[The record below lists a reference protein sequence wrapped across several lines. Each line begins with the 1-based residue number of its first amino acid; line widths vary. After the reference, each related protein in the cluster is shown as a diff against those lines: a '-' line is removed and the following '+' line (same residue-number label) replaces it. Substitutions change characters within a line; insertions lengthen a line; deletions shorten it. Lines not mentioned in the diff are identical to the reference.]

1 MLKIYTTI
9 RLQFIN
15 NLCFM
20 DYITI
25 KGARTNNLKNVDIK
39 IPKEQLTVITGL
51 SGSGKS
57 SLAFD
62 TIYAEGHRRYVEN
75 LSSYAKQVLGV
86 LNKPDIDSA
95 DGLIPAIAIDQKTIA
110 QSPRSTVGTLTEI
123 YDYLRLA
130 FARAGVPKCPYCKK
144 QLAKQ
149 ERRAIFESVRSI
161 ITSSHNNDEV
171 TILAPLLHKEAGKK
185 RIEEAIKRV
194 NATKFSLL
202 RHNGV
207 TVARAK
213 FNEEKLYDDKAHT
226 LEVVLYQAEPA
237 KEQKDSYTR
246 KILAQ
251 LDKALTYGGGRATL
265 IAGKK
270 EHNFSQNYTCPTCA
284 TVFPEINPKLFSFNS
299 PHGACAVC
307 HGLGRKK
314 YIEPNLVIPNQQ
326 LTLAEGAIRPWSRMA
341 NQTSWYEKT
350 LSELAT
356 RNNFSIDTPIAHLTD
371 QEKCYVL
378 YGDGVFEGVVNNL
391 ERRYT
396 ETDSEYLRAEIE
408 KYMIEKICPACNG
421 KRLRE
426 EALNIFIDGKNIA
439 DITDFSVEKLSY
451 FLNSVKISKE
461 KEPITSPIIFEI
473 KSRLKNLSE
482 VGLSYLSLNR
492 QADSLAGGE
501 AQRIR
506 LATQLNGAL
515 SGILYVLDEPSIGLH
530 PSDIA
535 MLINTLNKLKQRG
548 NTLIVVEHDGEIMKA
563 ADYIID
569 IGPLAGE
576 RGGKVVAQGTYTQL
590 KKANSL
596 TAQYLS
602 GRKKIPVPPKRRQVS
617 EKKSIKVEGATAFNL
632 RNINVSLPLGGLIC
646 ITGVSGS
653 GKSTLVY
660 EILGKK
666 VAQYFHRA
674 QAKPG
679 EHKQI
684 LGLNQLNK
692 AINID
697 QSPIGRTPRSNLVT
711 YTGIFSAIR
720 TLFAAQPEARLRG
733 FSASHFSFNLKGG
746 RCEACHGDGSIKVE
760 MHFLPDVYV
769 VCETCGGKRYNN
781 DALEIYVRDKN
792 IADVL
797 NMTVDVA
804 AQFFADEPN
813 IVDKLKV
820 LQAVGLGYVP
830 LGQSA
835 TTLSGGEAQRI
846 KLATELSRADTG
858 RTLYILDEP
867 TTGLHFEDV
876 AMLLNVLQQLANKG
890 NTVLVIEHNLD
901 VIKSADWVV
910 DVGPGG
916 GDKGGKI
923 VASGPPEQV
932 ANVKESLTGNFI
944 KKALTVK

>member
-1 MLKIYTTI
+1 
-9 RLQFIN
+9 
-15 NLCFM
+15 
-20 DYITI
+20 
-25 KGARTNNLKNVDIK
+25 
-39 IPKEQLTVITGL
+39 
-51 SGSGKS
+51 
-57 SLAFD
+57 
-62 TIYAEGHRRYVEN
+62 
-75 LSSYAKQVLGV
+75 
-86 LNKPDIDSA
+86 
-95 DGLIPAIAIDQKTIA
+95 
-110 QSPRSTVGTLTEI
+110 
-123 YDYLRLA
+123 
-130 FARAGVPKCPYCKK
+130 
-144 QLAKQ
+144 
-149 ERRAIFESVRSI
+149 
-161 ITSSHNNDEV
+161 
-171 TILAPLLHKEAGKK
+171 
-185 RIEEAIKRV
+185 
-194 NATKFSLL
+194 
-202 RHNGV
+202 
-207 TVARAK
+207 
-213 FNEEKLYDDKAHT
+213 
-226 LEVVLYQAEPA
+226 
-237 KEQKDSYTR
+237 
-246 KILAQ
+246 
-251 LDKALTYGGGRATL
+251 
-265 IAGKK
+265 
-270 EHNFSQNYTCPTCA
+270 
-284 TVFPEINPKLFSFNS
+284 
-299 PHGACAVC
+299 
-307 HGLGRKK
+307 
-314 YIEPNLVIPNQQ
+314 
-326 LTLAEGAIRPWSRMA
+326 MA
-341 NQTSWYEKT
+341 NQTNWYEKT
-350 LSELAT
+350 LSELAARHKFT
-356 RNNFSIDTPIAHLTD
+356 VDTPIAQLTNE
-371 QEKCYVL
+371 EKCYIL
-378 YGDGVFEGVVNNL
+378 YGDGTFEGVVNNL

-396 ETDSEYLRAEIE
+396 ETNSEYLRSEIE
-408 KYMIEKICPACNG
+408 KYMTEKICPLCNG
-421 KRLRE
+421 KRLRQ
-426 EALNIFIDGKNIA
+426 EALNIFIDNKNIA
-439 DITDFSVEKLSY
+439 DIADLSVEKLLR
-451 FLNSVKISKE
+451 FLSSVKIEKE
-461 KEPITSPIIFEI
+461 KKPITTPILDEI
-473 KSRLKNLSE
+473 KSRLNNLGE
-482 VGLSYLSLNR
+482 VGLSYLSLSR

-535 MLINTLNKLKQRG
+535 MLIKTLNKLKQRG
-548 NTLIVVEHDGEIMKA
+548 NTLIVVEHDSEIMKA

-576 RGGKVVAQGTYTQL
+576 RGGKVVAQGTYNQL
-590 KKANSL
+590 KQASSL

-602 GRKKIPVPPKRRQVS
+602 GRKKIPVPQKRRTVS
-617 EKKSIKVEGATAFNL
+617 EKKAIKIEGAKAFNL
-632 RNINVSLPLGGLIC
+632 KNITTSIPLDGLIC

-653 GKSTLVY
+653 GKSTLIY

-684 LGLNQLNK
+684 LGLNYLNK

-720 TLFAAQPEARLRG
+720 TLFASQPEARLRG

-746 RCEACHGDGSIKVE
+746 RCEACHGDGSIKIE

-769 VCETCGGKRYNN
+769 TCETCNGKRYNN

-797 NMTVDVA
+797 SMTVDVA
-804 AQFFADEPN
+804 AQFFADEPS

-876 AMLLNVLQQLANKG
+876 AMLLDVLQKLADKG
-890 NTVLVIEHNLD
+890 NTVLIIEHNLD
-901 VIKSADWVV
+901 VIKSADWVI

-932 ANVKESLTGNFI
+932 THVKESLTGNFI

>member
-1 MLKIYTTI
+1 
-9 RLQFIN
+9 
-15 NLCFM
+15 M

-25 KGARTNNLKNVDIK
+25 QGARTNNLKNIDIK
-39 IPKEQLTVITGL
+39 IPKGQLTVITGL

-95 DGLIPAIAIDQKTIA
+95 DGLIPAIAIDQKTIT
-110 QSPRSTVGTLTEI
+110 QSPRSTVGTLTEV

-130 FARAGVPKCPYCKK
+130 FARAGVPKCPNCKK
-144 QLAKQ
+144 PLSKQ
-149 ERRAIFESVRSI
+149 ERRVIFDSVKSI
-161 ITSSHNNDEV
+161 LKNTLPQSDIKIIATLIHNDAE
-171 TILAPLLHKEAGKK
+171 KK
-185 RIEEAIKRV
+185 RIEEAVRKA
-194 NATKFSLL
+194 NTTKVVLL
-202 RHNGV
+202 RHNGTIV
-207 TVARAK
+207 ERTK
-213 FNEEKLYDDKAHT
+213 FNEEELYNDKAHT
-226 LEVVLYQAEPA
+226 LEAVLHETILDEER
-237 KEQKDSYTR
+237 KENTIR
-246 KILAQ
+246 KILTQ
-251 LDKALTYGGGRATL
+251 FDKALAYGGGRATL
-265 IAGKK
+265 LVNKK
-270 EHNFSQNYTCPTCA
+270 EYSFSQNYTCSTCA
-284 TVFPEINPKLFSFNS
+284 TVFPEITPKLFSFNS
-299 PHGACAVC
+299 PHGACATC

-341 NQTSWYEKT
+341 NQTNWYEKT
-350 LSELAT
+350 LSELAARHKFT
-356 RNNFSIDTPIAHLTD
+356 VDTPIAQLTNE
-371 QEKCYVL
+371 EKCYIL
-378 YGDGVFEGVVNNL
+378 YGDGTFEGVVNNL

-396 ETDSEYLRAEIE
+396 ETNSEYLRSEIE
-408 KYMIEKICPACNG
+408 KYMTEKICPLCNG
-421 KRLRE
+421 KRLRQ
-426 EALNIFIDGKNIA
+426 EALNVFIDNKNIA
-439 DITDFSVEKLSY
+439 DIADLSVEKLLR
-451 FLNSVKISKE
+451 FLSSVKIEKE
-461 KEPITSPIIFEI
+461 KKPITTPILDEI
-473 KSRLKNLSE
+473 KSRLNNLGE
-482 VGLSYLSLNR
+482 VGLSYLSLSR

-530 PSDIA
+530 PSDIT
-535 MLINTLNKLKQRG
+535 MLIKTLNKLKQRG

-576 RGGKVVAQGTYTQL
+576 RGGKVVAQGTYNQL
-590 KKANSL
+590 KQASSL

-602 GRKKIPVPPKRRQVS
+602 GRKKIPVPQKRRPVS
-617 EKKSIKVEGATAFNL
+617 EKKAIKIEGAKAFNL
-632 RNINVSLPLGGLIC
+632 KNITTSIPLDGLIC

-653 GKSTLVY
+653 GKSTLIY

-684 LGLNQLNK
+684 LGLNYLNK

-720 TLFAAQPEARLRG
+720 TLFASQPEARLRG

-746 RCEACHGDGSIKVE
+746 RCEACHGDGSIKIE

-769 VCETCGGKRYNN
+769 TCETCNGKRYNN

-797 NMTVDVA
+797 SMTVDVA
-804 AQFFADEPN
+804 AQFFADEPS

-876 AMLLNVLQQLANKG
+876 AMLLDVLQKLADKG
-890 NTVLVIEHNLD
+890 NTVLIIEHNLD
-901 VIKSADWVV
+901 VIKSADWVI

-923 VASGPPEQV
+923 VASGPPERV

>member
-1 MLKIYTTI
+1 
-9 RLQFIN
+9 
-15 NLCFM
+15 
-20 DYITI
+20 
-25 KGARTNNLKNVDIK
+25 
-39 IPKEQLTVITGL
+39 
-51 SGSGKS
+51 
-57 SLAFD
+57 
-62 TIYAEGHRRYVEN
+62 
-75 LSSYAKQVLGV
+75 
-86 LNKPDIDSA
+86 
-95 DGLIPAIAIDQKTIA
+95 
-110 QSPRSTVGTLTEI
+110 
-123 YDYLRLA
+123 
-130 FARAGVPKCPYCKK
+130 
-144 QLAKQ
+144 
-149 ERRAIFESVRSI
+149 
-161 ITSSHNNDEV
+161 
-171 TILAPLLHKEAGKK
+171 
-185 RIEEAIKRV
+185 
-194 NATKFSLL
+194 
-202 RHNGV
+202 
-207 TVARAK
+207 
-213 FNEEKLYDDKAHT
+213 
-226 LEVVLYQAEPA
+226 
-237 KEQKDSYTR
+237 
-246 KILAQ
+246 
-251 LDKALTYGGGRATL
+251 
-265 IAGKK
+265 
-270 EHNFSQNYTCPTCA
+270 
-284 TVFPEINPKLFSFNS
+284 
-299 PHGACAVC
+299 
-307 HGLGRKK
+307 
-314 YIEPNLVIPNQQ
+314 
-326 LTLAEGAIRPWSRMA
+326 MA
-341 NQTSWYEKT
+341 NQTNWYEKT
-350 LSELAT
+350 LSELAARHKFT
-356 RNNFSIDTPIAHLTD
+356 VDTPIAQLTNE
-371 QEKCYVL
+371 EKCYIL
-378 YGDGVFEGVVNNL
+378 YGDGTFEGVVNNL

-396 ETDSEYLRAEIE
+396 ETNSEYLRSEIE
-408 KYMIEKICPACNG
+408 KYMTEKICPSCNG
-421 KRLRE
+421 KRLRQ
-426 EALNIFIDGKNIA
+426 EALNIFIDNKNIA
-439 DITDFSVEKLSY
+439 DIADLSVEKLLR
-451 FLNSVKISKE
+451 FLSSVKIEKE
-461 KEPITSPIIFEI
+461 KKPITTPILDEI
-473 KSRLKNLSE
+473 KSRLNNLAE
-482 VGLSYLSLNR
+482 VGLSYLSLSR

-535 MLINTLNKLKQRG
+535 MLIKTLNKLKQRG

-576 RGGKVVAQGTYTQL
+576 RGGKVVAQGTYNQL
-590 KKANSL
+590 KQASSL

-602 GRKKIPVPPKRRQVS
+602 GRKKIPVPQKRRPVS
-617 EKKSIKVEGATAFNL
+617 EKKAIKIEGAKAFNL
-632 RNINVSLPLGGLIC
+632 KNVTTSIPLDGLIC

-653 GKSTLVY
+653 GKSTLIY

-666 VAQYFHRA
+666 VAQHFHRA
-674 QAKPG
+674 QEKPG

-684 LGLNQLNK
+684 LGLNYLNK

-697 QSPIGRTPRSNLVT
+697 QSPIGRSPRSNLVT

-720 TLFAAQPEARLRG
+720 TLFASQPEARLRG

-746 RCEACHGDGSIKVE
+746 RCEACHGDGSIKIE

-769 VCETCGGKRYNN
+769 TCETCNGKRYNN

-797 NMTVDVA
+797 SMTVDVA
-804 AQFFADEPN
+804 AQFFADESS

-876 AMLLNVLQQLANKG
+876 AMLLDVLQKLADKG
-890 NTVLVIEHNLD
+890 NTVLIIEHNLD

-932 ANVKESLTGNFI
+932 AYVKESLTGNFI

>member
-1 MLKIYTTI
+1 
-9 RLQFIN
+9 
-15 NLCFM
+15 
-20 DYITI
+20 
-25 KGARTNNLKNVDIK
+25 
-39 IPKEQLTVITGL
+39 
-51 SGSGKS
+51 
-57 SLAFD
+57 
-62 TIYAEGHRRYVEN
+62 
-75 LSSYAKQVLGV
+75 
-86 LNKPDIDSA
+86 
-95 DGLIPAIAIDQKTIA
+95 
-110 QSPRSTVGTLTEI
+110 
-123 YDYLRLA
+123 
-130 FARAGVPKCPYCKK
+130 
-144 QLAKQ
+144 
-149 ERRAIFESVRSI
+149 
-161 ITSSHNNDEV
+161 
-171 TILAPLLHKEAGKK
+171 
-185 RIEEAIKRV
+185 
-194 NATKFSLL
+194 
-202 RHNGV
+202 
-207 TVARAK
+207 
-213 FNEEKLYDDKAHT
+213 
-226 LEVVLYQAEPA
+226 
-237 KEQKDSYTR
+237 
-246 KILAQ
+246 
-251 LDKALTYGGGRATL
+251 
-265 IAGKK
+265 
-270 EHNFSQNYTCPTCA
+270 
-284 TVFPEINPKLFSFNS
+284 
-299 PHGACAVC
+299 
-307 HGLGRKK
+307 
-314 YIEPNLVIPNQQ
+314 
-326 LTLAEGAIRPWSRMA
+326 MA
-341 NQTSWYEKT
+341 NQTNWYEKT

-356 RNNFSIDTPIAHLTD
+356 RHKFTVDTPIAQLTNE
-371 QEKCYVL
+371 EKCYIL
-378 YGDGVFEGVVNNL
+378 YGDGTFEGVVNNL
-391 ERRYT
+391 ERRYA
-396 ETDSEYLRAEIE
+396 ETNSEYLRSEIE
-408 KYMIEKICPACNG
+408 KYMTEKICPSCNG
-421 KRLRE
+421 KRLRQ
-426 EALNIFIDGKNIA
+426 EALNIFIDNKNIA
-439 DITDFSVEKLSY
+439 DIADLSVEKLSH
-451 FLNSVKISKE
+451 FLSLVKIEKE
-461 KEPITSPIIFEI
+461 KKPITTPILDEI
-473 KSRLKNLSE
+473 KSRLNNLAE
-482 VGLSYLSLNR
+482 VGLSYLSLSR

-535 MLINTLNKLKQRG
+535 MLIKTLNKLKQRG
-548 NTLIVVEHDGEIMKA
+548 NTLIVVEHDGEVMKA

-576 RGGKVVAQGTYTQL
+576 RGGKVVAQGTYNQL
-590 KKANSL
+590 KQASSL

-602 GRKKIPVPPKRRQVS
+602 GRKKIPVPQKRRPVS
-617 EKKSIKVEGATAFNL
+617 EKKAIKIEGAKAFNL
-632 RNINVSLPLGGLIC
+632 KNITTSIPLDGLIC

-653 GKSTLVY
+653 GKSTLIY

-684 LGLNQLNK
+684 LGLNYLNK

-720 TLFAAQPEARLRG
+720 TLFASQPEARLRG

-746 RCEACHGDGSIKVE
+746 RCEACHGDGSIKIE

-769 VCETCGGKRYNN
+769 TCETCNGKRYNN

-797 NMTVDVA
+797 SMTVDVA
-804 AQFFADEPN
+804 AQFFADEPS

-876 AMLLNVLQQLANKG
+876 AMLLDVLQKLADKG
-890 NTVLVIEHNLD
+890 NTVLIIEHNLD
-901 VIKSADWVV
+901 VIKSADWVI

-932 ANVKESLTGNFI
+932 THVKESLTGNFI